1 MSLQHWLLATRPR
14 TLPAA
19 VAPVVLASALTA
31 YTGHFRGDVL
41 AATLAISLLL
51 QVGTNLANDYFDF
64 VKGADTEERVGPVRV
79 TQSGLIPPATVR
91 NAMLLVFALSVIP
104 GLYAVSIGGW
114 PLLLLGALSIAS
126 GIAYTGGPYPLGYNG
141 LGDLFVYLFFGL
153 VAVCGTFFLHTG
165 AIGPAAFVAGH
176 IAGVFTTAIIVV
188 NNLRDRHTDAKVGKN
203 TLAVRWGEQATRRWY
218 LALLVA
224 GFVGILGLA
233 ALLRSPAPLGALLAL
248 PVARAAYRNFMARD
262 GAALNPSLGE
272 TARLLA
278 VVCFLLALSLGAGAL
293 AGF

>member
-19 VAPVVLASALTA
+19 VAPVVLASALAA
-31 YTGHFRGDVL
+31 YAGHFRGDVL
-41 AATLAISLLL
+41 VATLAISLLL

-64 VKGADTEERVGPVRV
+64 VKGADTEERIGPVRV
-79 TQSGLIPPATVR
+79 TQSGLIPPRTVR
-91 NAMLLVFALSVIP
+91 NAMLFVFALSAIP

-114 PLLLLGALSIAS
+114 PLLALGALSIAS

-153 VAVCGTFFLHTG
+153 VAVGGTYFLHTG
-165 AIGPAAFVAGH
+165 AVGPAAFVAGH

-203 TLAVRWGEQATRRWY
+203 TLAVRWGEQATRKWY
-218 LALLVA
+218 RGLLIA
-224 GFVGILGLA
+224 GFLGIAGLA
-233 ALLRSPAPLGALLAL
+233 VLLRSPAPFGAFLAL
-248 PVARAAYRNFMARD
+248 PLAFSTYRNFMSRD

-278 VVCFLLALSLGAGAL
+278 VVCFLLALSLGVGAV

>member
-19 VAPVVLASALTA
+19 IAPVVLASAVA
-31 YTGHFRGDVL
+31 VYAGHFRGDVL

-64 VKGADTEERVGPVRV
+64 VKGADTEERIGPVRV
-79 TQSGLIPPATVR
+79 TQSGLIAPATVR
-91 NAMLLVFALSVIP
+91 NAMLFVFALSAIP

-153 VAVCGTFFLHTG
+153 VAVVGTYFLHAG
-165 AIGPAAFVAGH
+165 SVSPAAFVAGH

-218 LALLVA
+218 RGLLIA
-224 GFVGILGLA
+224 GFVAIVGLA
-233 ALLRSPAPLGALLAL
+233 HLLGSFAPLGALLAL
-248 PVARAAYRNFMARD
+248 PLARSTYRNFMARD

-278 VVCFLLALSLGAGAL
+278 VVCFLLALSLGVGKA

>member
-19 VAPVVLASALTA
+19 VAPVVLASALAA
-31 YTGHFRGDVL
+31 YTGHFRGNVL

-51 QVGTNLANDYFDF
+51 QIGTNLANDYFDF
-64 VKGADTEERVGPVRV
+64 VKGADTEERLGPIRV
-79 TQSGLIPPATVR
+79 TQSGLIPPHTVR
-91 NAMLLVFALSVIP
+91 NVMLLVFALSAIP

-141 LGDLFVYLFFGL
+141 LGDLFVYLFFGFAS
-153 VAVCGTFFLHTG
+153 VGGTFFLHTG

-248 PVARAAYRNFMARD
+248 PVARSTYRNFMDRD

>member
-19 VAPVVLASALTA
+19 VAPVVLASALAA
-31 YTGHFRGDVL
+31 YAGHFRGDVL
-41 AATLAISLLL
+41 VATLAISLLL

-64 VKGADTEERVGPVRV
+64 VKGADTEERIGPVRV
-79 TQSGLIPPATVR
+79 TQSGLIPPRTVR
-91 NAMLLVFALSVIP
+91 NAMLFVFALSAIP

-114 PLLLLGALSIAS
+114 PLLALGALSIAS

-153 VAVCGTFFLHTG
+153 VAVGGTYFLHTG
-165 AIGPAAFVAGH
+165 AVGPAAFIAGH

-218 LALLVA
+218 RGLLIA
-224 GFVGILGLA
+224 GFIGIVGLA
-233 ALLRSPAPLGALLAL
+233 HLLRSPAPFGAFLAL
-248 PVARAAYRNFMARD
+248 PLAFSTYRNFMSCD

-278 VVCFLLALSLGAGAL
+278 VVCFLLALSLGVGAL

>member
-19 VAPVVLASALTA
+19 VAPVVLASALAA
-31 YTGHFRGDVL
+31 YSGHFRGDVL
-41 AATLAISLLL
+41 AATLAIALLL

-64 VKGADTEERVGPVRV
+64 VKGADTEERIGPVRV
-79 TQSGLIPPATVR
+79 TQSGLIAPRTVR
-91 NAMLLVFALSVIP
+91 NAMLFVFALSALP

-153 VAVCGTFFLHTG
+153 VAVVGTYFLHTG
-165 AIGPAAFVAGH
+165 SVSPAAFVAGH

-203 TLAVRWGEQATRRWY
+203 TLAVRWGEQGTRRWY
-218 LALLVA
+218 RGLLIA
-224 GFVGILGLA
+224 GFIAIAGLA
-233 ALLRSPAPLGALLAL
+233 HLLGSFAPLGALLAL
-248 PVARAAYRNFMARD
+248 PLARSTYRNFMARD

-278 VVCFLLALSLGAGAL
+278 VICFLLALSLGIGTV

>member
-19 VAPVVLASALTA
+19 VAPVVLASALAA
-31 YTGHFRGDVL
+31 YTAHFRGDVL

-51 QVGTNLANDYFDF
+51 QIGTNLANDYFDF
-64 VKGADTEERVGPVRV
+64 VKGADTEERIGPVRV

-91 NAMLLVFALSVIP
+91 NAMLFVFALSAIP
-104 GLYAVSIGGW
+104 GLYTVSIGGW

-153 VAVCGTFFLHTG
+153 VAVGGTFFLHTG
-165 AIGPAAFVAGH
+165 AIGAAAFVAGH

-203 TLAVRWGEQATRRWY
+203 TLAVRWGERPTRRWY
-218 LALLVA
+218 LALLIA
-224 GFVGILGLA
+224 GFIGVAGLA
-233 ALLRSPAPLGALLAL
+233 ALLRSPAPLGALLAVPL
-248 PVARAAYRNFMARD
+248 ARTTYRNFMARD

>member
-19 VAPVVLASALTA
+19 VAPVVLASALAA
-31 YTGHFRGDVL
+31 YSGHFRGDVL
-41 AATLAISLLL
+41 AATLAIALLL

-64 VKGADTEERVGPVRV
+64 VKGADTEERIGPVRV
-79 TQSGLIPPATVR
+79 TQSGLIAPRTVR
-91 NAMLLVFALSVIP
+91 NAMLFVFALSALP

-153 VAVCGTFFLHTG
+153 VAVVGTYFLHTG
-165 AIGPAAFVAGH
+165 SVSPAAFVAGH

-203 TLAVRWGEQATRRWY
+203 ALAVRWGEQGTRRWY
-218 LALLVA
+218 RGLLIA
-224 GFVGILGLA
+224 GFIAIAGLA
-233 ALLRSPAPLGALLAL
+233 HLLGSFAPLGALLAL
-248 PVARAAYRNFMARD
+248 PLARSTYRNFMARD

-278 VVCFLLALSLGAGAL
+278 VICFLLALSLGIGTV